1 MNADR
6 LVEFICHELD
16 EMKANEV
23 VRLDVRR
30 LTSITD
36 YLVIASGNS
45 TRHVKAIAD
54 HLVEQSK
61 KAGIMPLGVEGEQAA
76 EWVLVD
82 LGDVIAHIMLPETRD
97 FYQLEKLWSAPPEN

>member
-1 MNADR
+1 MKSND
-6 LVEFICHELD
+6 LVAFICRELD
-16 EMKANEV
+16 EMKANDV
-23 VRLDVRR
+23 VQLDVSR

-45 TRHVKAIAD
+45 TRHVKAIAE

-61 KAGIMPLGVEGEQAA
+61 KVGVMPLGVEGEQAA

-97 FYQLEKLWSAPPEN
+97 FYQLEKLWTSPPEN